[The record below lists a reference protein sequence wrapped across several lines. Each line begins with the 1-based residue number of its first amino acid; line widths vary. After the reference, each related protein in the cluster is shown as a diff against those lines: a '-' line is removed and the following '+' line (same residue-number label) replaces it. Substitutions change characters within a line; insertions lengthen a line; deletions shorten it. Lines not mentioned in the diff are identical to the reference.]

1 VGYPDF
7 KRKKTQVGT
16 LTQQQLEPWIGGMRL
31 CAMAPGATFD
41 GTGVCKKCLGS
52 SLCEDIDDTSQQT

>member
-1 VGYPDF
+1 
-7 KRKKTQVGT
+7 VGT